1 MQLEY
6 RKSQPPTARTWFA
19 VFTTADSQAL
29 LQRLRSWHHEISE
42 ASTQGTDRDR
52 ELWSVATAPDSESW
66 HRAQQHRNQA
76 NTLLSV
82 LSGSIQKLESG
93 GDLTAKQLD
102 HVEKI
107 SRVMHHFGSPLITV
121 RELTPAQPQTLQDLR
136 DSLFYQP

>member
-1 MQLEY
+1 MHIEY

-19 VFTTADSQAL
+19 VFQPQDSQAL
-29 LQRLRSWHHEISE
+29 LTRLRSWHHEISE

-52 ELWSVATAPDSESW
+52 ELWSVATTADSELW

-82 LSGSIQKLESG
+82 LSGSIQKLAAG
-93 GDLTAKQLD
+93 GDLTQKQLD

-107 SRVMHHFGSPLITV
+107 SRVMHHFGSPLISI
-121 RELTPAQPQTLQDLR
+121 REHTPRQPQTMQQLR